1 MSKFLKVKKYFL
13 SGDWNIE
20 RVKKAV
26 EKNWITKEEFYTI
39 TGVKYDI

>member
-1 MSKFLKVKKYFL
+1 MSKFLKVKKYFS

-26 EKNWITKEEFYTI
+26 EKNWITKEEFYKI